1 MEIDLFIFETPPQP
15 LDEDIVS
22 PPPRPIHTDLNPVVF
37 QAAGKFLAREP
48 GGFNR
53 STQHL

>member
-1 MEIDLFIFETPPQP
+1 MRLQQP
-15 LDEDIVS
+15 SE
-22 PPPRPIHTDLNPVVF
+22 
-37 QAAGKFLAREP
+37 FLAGEL

>member
-1 MEIDLFIFETPPQP
+1 
-15 LDEDIVS
+15 
-22 PPPRPIHTDLNPVVF
+22 VVF
-37 QAAGKFLAREP
+37 QAAGKFLAREL